1 MYIRIKYIYWKPTVA
16 DFEVSIAVLAAKMS
30 GDEYEDMTDAN
41 GDPVKYRTR
50 NSLNKSEKLKM
61 MIPGKSIWSNAAR
74 V

>member
-1 MYIRIKYIYWKPTVA
+1 
-16 DFEVSIAVLAAKMS
+16 VSIAVLAAKMS

-61 MIPGKSIWSNAAR
+61 MIPGKSI
-74 V
+74 